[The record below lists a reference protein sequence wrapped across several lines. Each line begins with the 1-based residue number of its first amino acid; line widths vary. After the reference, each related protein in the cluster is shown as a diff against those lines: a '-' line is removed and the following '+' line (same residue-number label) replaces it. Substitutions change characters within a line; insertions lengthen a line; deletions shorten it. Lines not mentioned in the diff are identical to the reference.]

1 MFQCPLIRYT
11 IYARRNPI
19 FIQSQYSFQSLTKL
33 SDNKTKTEYL
43 RVVRKNESILQSCLI
58 IVFSSVARQKHS

>member
-1 MFQCPLIRYT
+1 MQGVF
-11 IYARRNPI
+11 
-19 FIQSQYSFQSLTKL
+19 QSQYSFQSLNKL

-58 IVFSSVARQKHS
+58 IVFSSVASQKHS